1 MTCTCIGLARAR
13 ARVWVLLALLAAGL
27 PHGSAQAQAD
37 TGAADD
43 ARKEASE
50 HFRRGVE
57 LYQERAF
64 RGALA
69 EFERAYQIAPDY
81 RLRYNIAQTRL
92 ELQDYLGATQGYE
105 LYLKEGG
112 AEIPS
117 ERREEVELA
126 LSAMRERVGRVSIRV
141 NRDGAEV
148 FIDDVPIGKT
158 PLAPMLPI
166 NVGQHR
172 VLVRGEDG
180 AEVAR
185 VVQIAGGD
193 VAEVDLTLRAPE
205 APVVVDAAPEETG
218 LSPRRKYMFVSGSVG
233 VAALIGASVAA
244 VLAKGKADDLDKAL
258 DARPNSESKVE
269 GLRDST
275 RTLSRTTDALGAVAI
290 AGLGTA
296 LVLWLLGEPDEDET
310 SEARLQLEVGPSM
323 ITARGHF

>member
-1 MTCTCIGLARAR
+1 MTCTCKGPVRAR
-13 ARVWVLLALLAAGL
+13 ALVLFLIALVATAL
-27 PHGSAQAQAD
+27 PRGQALAQAAITD
-37 TGAADD
+37 E

-69 EFERAYQIAPDY
+69 EFERAYEIAPDY

-105 LYLKEGG
+105 LYLQEGG
-112 AEIPS
+112 EEIPS

-126 LSAMRERVGRVSIRV
+126 LSAMRERVGRISVRV
-141 NRDGAEV
+141 NRAGAEV
-148 FIDDVPIGKT
+148 FIDDVMVGKA
-158 PLAPMLPI
+158 PLPPTIPI

-172 VLVRGEDG
+172 VLARGDDG

-193 VAEVDLTLRAPE
+193 VAEVELTLRAKE
-205 APVVVDAAPEETG
+205 VAVVRDTTPKDTG
-218 LSPRRKYMFVSGSVG
+218 LSTRKKYMFVTGSVG
-233 VAALIGASVAA
+233 VAALIGATVVA
-244 VLAKGKADDLDKAL
+244 VLANGKSDDLDKAL
-258 DARPNSESKVE
+258 DARPNDEDKVE
-269 GLRDST
+269 SLRDST
-275 RTLSRTTDALGAVAI
+275 RTLARTTDALGAVAI

-296 LVLWLLGEPDEDET
+296 MVLWLVGEPEKEE
-310 SEARLQLEVGPSM
+310 SSHAGLRLDVGPSTIM
-323 ITARGHF
+323 VRGRF

>member
-1 MTCTCIGLARAR
+1 MTCTCIGFVRAR
-13 ARVWVLLALLAAGL
+13 ARVLYFIALVASGL
-27 PHGSAQAQAD
+27 PLAEAHAQP
-37 TGAADD
+37 GAAPSEE
-43 ARKEASE
+43 ARKEASD
-50 HFRRGVE
+50 HFRRAVE

-112 AEIPS
+112 GEVPP

-141 NRDGAEV
+141 NREGAEV
-148 FIDDVPIGKT
+148 FIDDVSVGKT
-158 PLAPMLPI
+158 PLAPTLPI

-193 VAEVDLTLRAPE
+193 VAELDLTLRTTPAPIVLDST
-205 APVVVDAAPEETG
+205 PKDPG
-218 LSPRRKYMFVSGSVG
+218 LSTRRKYMFATGSVG
-233 VAALIGASVAA
+233 VAALIGATVVA
-244 VLAKGKADDLDKAL
+244 VLAKGKSDDLNKAL
-258 DARPNSESKVE
+258 DARPSDQGKIES
-269 GLRDST
+269 LRDST
-275 RTLSRTTDALGAVAI
+275 RTLAVTTDVLGGVAV

-296 LVLWLLGEPDEDET
+296 LVLWLMGEPE
-310 SEARLQLEVGPSM
+310 SGEAPKKISLDVSPSM

>member
-1 MTCTCIGLARAR
+1 VRAR
-13 ARVWVLLALLAAGL
+13 ALVVFFLAFLAAGS
-27 PHGSAQAQAD
+27 PHGRARAQASAEQSEE
-37 TGAADD
+37 

-117 ERREEVELA
+117 DRRAEVELA
-126 LSAMRERVGRVSIRV
+126 LSAMRERVGRVSIHV

-148 FIDDVPIGKT
+148 FIDDVSVGKT
-158 PLAPMLPI
+158 PLPPSLPI

-172 VLVRGEDG
+172 VLARGEDG
-180 AEVAR
+180 AEVTR

-193 VAEVDLTLRAPE
+193 AVEVELTLRAKPIT
-205 APVVVDAAPEETG
+205 VVRESALPKDTG
-218 LSPRRKYMFVSGSVG
+218 LSTRKKYMFVSGSVG
-233 VAALIGASVAA
+233 VAALIGATVVA
-244 VLAKGKADDLDKAL
+244 VLAKGKSDDLDKAL
-258 DARPNSESKVE
+258 DARPNNEGKVQS
-269 GLRDST
+269 LRDST
-275 RTLSRTTDALGAVAI
+275 RTLAHTTDALGAVAI

-296 LVLWLLGEPDEDET
+296 MVLWLVGEPDRKET
-310 SEARLQLEVGPSM
+310 STLGLRWDVGPSTIM
-323 ITARGHF
+323 VRGHF

>member
-1 MTCTCIGLARAR
+1 MTCICIGPVRAK
-13 ARVWVLLALLAAGL
+13 ARVLYFLALLSIGFS
-27 PHGSAQAQAD
+27 HGRAYAQASAD
-37 TGAADD
+37 TAED

-105 LYLKEGG
+105 LYLQEGG

-141 NRDGAEV
+141 NREGAEV
-148 FIDDVPIGKT
+148 FIDDVSVGKS
-158 PLAPMLPI
+158 PLAPTLPI

-172 VLVRGEDG
+172 VLARGDDG
-180 AEVAR
+180 VEVAS

-193 VAEVDLTLRAPE
+193 VAEVELTLRAKE
-205 APVVVDAAPEETG
+205 VQVVHDSSPTDTG
-218 LSPRRKYMFVSGSVG
+218 LSTRKKYMFVSGSVG
-233 VAALIGASVAA
+233 VAALIGATVVA
-244 VLAKGKADDLDKAL
+244 VLANGKSNDLDKAL
-258 DARPNSESKVE
+258 DARPNDEDKVQS
-269 GLRDST
+269 LRDST
-275 RTLSRTTDALGAVAI
+275 RTLARTTDALGGIAI

-296 LVLWLLGEPDEDET
+296 MVLWLVGEPEREEQ
-310 SEARLQLEVGPSM
+310 SHARLRWDVGPST
-323 ITARGHF
+323 ITLRGQF